1 MTGRQVF
8 RHNLRLGSGAEAQ
21 VIVLAAGSGS
31 AAVGLVIG
39 DVSAIV
45 APLVRVQSR
54 CLYGEVLG
62 SAECDCG
69 AQLKQALAM
78 MTRAGGGVL
87 VYLDQDG
94 RGCGLMA
101 KAAAYELSDFERLD
115 TVEAYDRLG
124 LPLDPRR
131 YDEAA
136 RLLRLLGL
144 GRIRL
149 LTNNPLKLT
158 ALAQCGI
165 VVERVPLR
173 VRPTPASASYLRVK
187 QEKMGHDLGFVD
199 LPSTCA
205 QEGGREV
212 AVSRDAGQQAIL
224 PILKYRA
231 VLFDCDDTILATYQ
245 NRRTVLAETVRSFG
259 RDLDESVLA
268 AAWGKPF
275 NELVAAIAPDLEAD
289 TFVRAYR
296 ARMKL
301 HAPQPTRGADKLLQF
316 LSSLRVRMFLVTSG
330 SRDLVLQDLDELG
343 LTGHFEGV
351 FGYEDC
357 AYYKP
362 DPRVFEPALK
372 ALGVSQHGRSRILYV
387 GDSVRDYLAA
397 NGAGLAF
404 AAVTTGTERREA
416 FLAAGM
422 PADHIFAAPADMLGF
437 LLTEQPPISAGP
449 TDR

>member
-1 MTGRQVF
+1 MVGRQVF
-8 RHNLRLGSGAEAQ
+8 RHKLRLTSGAEAQ
-21 VIVLAAGSGS
+21 VIVLATGSGS

-39 DVSAIV
+39 DVNSTI

-54 CLYGEVLG
+54 CLYGEILG

-78 MTRAGGGVL
+78 MTRAGAGVL
-87 VYLDQDG
+87 VYLDQEG

-101 KAAAYELSDFERLD
+101 KAEAYELSDFESLD
-115 TVEAYDRLG
+115 TVEAYRRLG
-124 LPLDPRR
+124 LPLDART

-144 GRIRL
+144 ARIRL
-149 LTNNPLKLT
+149 LTNNPSKLT
-158 ALAQCGI
+158 ALAEFGI
-165 VVERVPLR
+165 TAERVPLR
-173 VRPTPASASYLRVK
+173 VRPTPANANYLRVK

-199 LPSTCA
+199 LPSACA
-205 QEGGREV
+205 QEGGRES
-212 AVSRDAGQQAIL
+212 AASWDAGRQAIL
-224 PILKYRA
+224 PILKYHA

-245 NRRTVLAETVRSFG
+245 NRRMVLAETVRSFG
-259 RDLDESVLA
+259 RDLDETVLA

-275 NELVAAIAPDLEAD
+275 NELVAAIAPGLEAD

-296 ARMKL
+296 AKMKL
-301 HAPQPTRGADKLLQF
+301 HAPQPTRGADELLQF

-343 LTGHFEGV
+343 LTGHFERV
-351 FGYEDC
+351 FAYEDC

-362 DPRVFEPALK
+362 DPRVFEPALR
-372 ALGVSQHGRSRILYV
+372 ALGVGQNGRSRILYV

-397 NGAGLAF
+397 KGAGLAF
-404 AAVTTGTERREA
+404 AAVTTGPERREA
-416 FLAAGM
+416 FLAAGVS
-422 PADHIFAAPADMLGF
+422 ADHIFAAPADMLAS
-437 LLTEQPPISAGP
+437 LLTERAPISAGP
-449 TDR
+449 TDG